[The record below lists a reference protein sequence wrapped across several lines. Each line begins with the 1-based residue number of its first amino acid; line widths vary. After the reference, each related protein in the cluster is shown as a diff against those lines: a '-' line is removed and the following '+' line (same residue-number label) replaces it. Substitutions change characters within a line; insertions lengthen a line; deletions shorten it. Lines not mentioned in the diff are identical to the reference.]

1 VEQQT
6 PMDQTQYFL
15 VLLLLA
21 EALAEQAQEMV
32 KQADQVAQL
41 VVLQL
46 QLLDQAQAVKVMQV
60 EHNK

>member
-1 VEQQT
+1 
-6 PMDQTQYFL
+6 MDQTQYFL

-32 KQADQVAQL
+32 KQADQVVQL